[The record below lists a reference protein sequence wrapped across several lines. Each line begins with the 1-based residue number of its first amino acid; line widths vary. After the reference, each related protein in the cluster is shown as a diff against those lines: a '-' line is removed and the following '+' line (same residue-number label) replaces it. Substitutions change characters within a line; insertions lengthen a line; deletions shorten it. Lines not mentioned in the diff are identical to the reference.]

1 MVDPIAYWDD
11 TALAAVDVVRWA
23 GSLALDSVD
32 GRDWEVRNVVG
43 LAVDHALDS
52 TGADAAEDG
61 EDSTDEH
68 GEDTPE
74 DHPGAAYSA
83 ACSAACSAL
92 DFAYRPLWQSAL
104 RAKSG
109 LLPVPIRRLG

>member
-83 ACSAACSAL
+83 ACSAL

-109 LLPVPIRRLG
+109 LLPVPIHRLG